1 MTIAVVALTGV
12 FLASYLLLYKLG
24 YIPGLACGTGDCEV
38 VQSSK
43 WAIFLGFP
51 VALWGVVFY
60 AAMFLVAAAGSFGAL
75 AGSRAV
81 GGLLALMSGGGLS
94 FSGWLTYLE
103 LAEIHAIC
111 RYCVVSALLVVG
123 LFALSVRD
131 YRLHTAEAG
140 AFDTE

>member
-1 MTIAVVALTGV
+1 MIIAVVALAGV
-12 FLASYLLLYKLG
+12 FLATYLLLYKLG

-43 WAIFLGFP
+43 WAFFLGFP
-51 VALWGVVFY
+51 VALWGVLFY
-60 AAMFLVAAAGSFGAL
+60 AAMFLVASVGSFGAL

-81 GGLLALMSGGGLS
+81 GGVLTLMSGGGLS

-103 LAEIHAIC
+103 LVEIHAIC
-111 RYCVVSALLVVG
+111 RFCVLSAVLVVG

-131 YRLHTAEAG
+131 YRLQATEEGAIQAE
-140 AFDTE
+140 